1 MKIHSS
7 FVKADYAFTLIE
19 LMVAVAIIA
28 LLTAII
34 MTNFSSSKAR
44 ARDSQRISDLAQIQ
58 LALSLFYD
66 RCNQFPTS
74 ITNPPTNDTATA
86 CPTGIT
92 LGSYIG
98 KIPIPPSGSATTYDY
113 SINNTTPPPTDYVLH
128 TTLESPNPSAT
139 ANGLSSAPSYTVGTG
154 VTISSCGTALDYCVG
169 PK

>member
-1 MKIHSS
+1 
-7 FVKADYAFTLIE
+7 
-19 LMVAVAIIA
+19 MVAIAIIA

-34 MTNFSSSKAR
+34 MTNFSSSKTR

-74 ITNPPTNDTATA
+74 ISNPPTNDIGKN
-86 CPTGIT
+86 CPSGIT

-98 KIPIPPSGSATTYDY
+98 KIPTQPSTDTTYGYVID
-113 SINNTTPPPTDYVLH
+113 NTTSPTDYVLH
-128 TTLESPNPSAT
+128 AQLESANPSAT
-139 ANGLSSAPSYTVGTG
+139 ANGLTSINLAYTNFVPLSQTF
-154 VTISSCGTALDYCVG
+154 TCNLTTDYCVG